1 MLAFFFPFFVGRGG
15 VVVGYGA
22 GFSTG
27 GWGPVFGV
35 LDFEFGA

>member
-1 MLAFFFPFFVGRGG
+1 MEFGVSFFFLEGGG
-15 VVVGYGA
+15 VVGYWA